1 MYITVDIYIL
11 YHILVK
17 LDQTGPQ
24 PVLEISASP
33 RTEDRTFK
41 RTGKTGTTDLVRSS
55 VLAGPEDWTFKHYAQ
70 VLIGLILT
78 SYHSNL

>member
-17 LDQTGPQ
+17 PVQTGPQ

-41 RTGKTGTTDLVRSS
+41 RMGKTGTAVLAEPVPVLVRSS
-55 VLAGPEDWTFKHYAQ
+55 VLASPEDWTFKH
-70 VLIGLILT
+70 
-78 SYHSNL
+78 